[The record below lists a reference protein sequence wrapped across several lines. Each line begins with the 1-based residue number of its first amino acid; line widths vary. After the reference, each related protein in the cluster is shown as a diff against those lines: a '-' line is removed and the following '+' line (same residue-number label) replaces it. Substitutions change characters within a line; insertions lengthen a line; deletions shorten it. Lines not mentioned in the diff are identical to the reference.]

1 MRKRVDILKIQHI
14 INLRFTIK
22 RSDGFSTGTK
32 IVTYP
37 ICYPRKNTIPHT
49 SNMESAKARRDSSEE
64 VLLDQEYDQR
74 IYVQLEL
81 RT

>member
-1 MRKRVDILKIQHI
+1 
-14 INLRFTIK
+14 
-22 RSDGFSTGTK
+22 
-32 IVTYP
+32 
-37 ICYPRKNTIPHT
+37 
-49 SNMESAKARRDSSEE
+49 MESAKARRDSSEE